1 MIAVVDFEEYEA
13 IKGIRRGKRKKVR
26 NDSRHFD

>member
-1 MIAVVDFEEYEA
+1 MIAAVDFEEYEA
-13 IKGIRRGKRKKVR
+13 IKGIKEARKKVR